1 MSHKHRLKGVE
12 LYESI
17 SQIAELVAMLR
28 TIKDHEILEQLQE
41 NLSNSLAG
49 LQTDYEALNQGQ
61 LILTQLT
68 DLLYG
73 HKDDKGIRHTQIY
86 KEQSDGQKIK
96 QEIEVLLEQSHQQYK
111 KHSTQMRGY
120 LRHFQ
125 LTYQNWKTYLFTCYD
140 YPDIPND
147 NNRLELSHSQMKKQ
161 YRRITGQK
169 CTAKYLKIHGEQAA
183 FMLAYAYA
191 NNATQELMELVKQ
204 TNYQH
209 LKEQK
214 KLQVLKSKQR
224 GNNFATKKRLFK
236 TLQKVKEL
244 WAS

>member
-161 YRRITGQK
+161 YRRITG
-169 CTAKYLKIHGEQAA
+169 
-183 FMLAYAYA
+183 YA